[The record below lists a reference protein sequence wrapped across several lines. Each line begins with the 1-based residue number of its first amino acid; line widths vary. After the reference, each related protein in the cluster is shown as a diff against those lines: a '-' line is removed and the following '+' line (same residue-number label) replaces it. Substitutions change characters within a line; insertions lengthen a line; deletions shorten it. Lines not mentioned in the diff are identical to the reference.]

1 MGKWDAGMATMD
13 HIPIGRGYDTSFGCE
28 SQQLARACWL
38 VSQRLESSNGAA
50 ADLNHANDYYTET
63 AGLTNGKGP
72 VNYANGSGVDVF
84 VDMWDTDRP
93 ARTLNGT
100 GPDGGYEEAVF
111 TERALAIISH
121 HPLTSPLY
129 MYYALH
135 TSW

>member
-1 MGKWDAGMATMD
+1 MATTAQT
-13 HIPIGRGYDTSFGCE
+13 PLGRGFH
-28 SQQLARACWL
+28 
-38 VSQRLESSNGAA
+38 SSLGYF
-50 ADLNHANDYYTET
+50 HSHNDYFNEQV
-63 AGLTNGKGP
+63 AEGC
-72 VNYANGSGVDVF
+72 ANKSY